1 MSDESKIPN
10 AVINLRD
17 AMVEHATAKEAL
29 SKRRATF
36 EESIETEATRV
47 RTLAAEIENLQSTIG
62 PLAIAEF
69 KKTKNKKMWGGVGIQ
84 EKKIVSYDAAK
95 ALAFAKGKDMFLILD
110 DATFIK
116 AAPTLGLDFVTVTTE
131 PRATFPKEFK
141 L

>member
-1 MSDESKIPN
+1 MSDESKIPD

-17 AMVEHATAKEAL
+17 AMAEHATAKEAL
-29 SKRRATF
+29 SKRLAKFT
-36 EESIETEATRV
+36 ESIETEASWV
-47 RTLAAEIENLQSTIG
+47 RTLAAEIENLKNTIG

-69 KKTKNKKMWGGVGIQ
+69 KETGHKKMWGGVGVR
-84 EKKIVSYDAAK
+84 ETTSVNWDHDK
-95 ALAFAKGKDMFLILD
+95 ALAFAKEKDMFLILD
-110 DATFIK
+110 DATFKK